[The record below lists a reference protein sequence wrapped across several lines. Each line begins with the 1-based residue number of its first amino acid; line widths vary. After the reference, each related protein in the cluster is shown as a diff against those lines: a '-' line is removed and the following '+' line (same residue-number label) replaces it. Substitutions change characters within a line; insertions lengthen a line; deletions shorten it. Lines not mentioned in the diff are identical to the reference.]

1 VEKREDRRDKSIRYG
16 ERARA
21 VHMRVVHPD
30 GTPDCICE
38 QSAWWFAKRKSL
50 GCNCRRRW
58 PGRPKLALSLCHG
71 AGRYH
76 PSVVE
81 RIAGGRLAH
90 AWLRELRGARDA
102 DDVELRGRERLT
114 RGG

>member
-1 VEKREDRRDKSIRYG
+1 
-16 ERARA
+16 
-21 VHMRVVHPD
+21 MRVVHPN

-38 QSAWWFAKRKSL
+38 RSVWWFARKKSL

-71 AGRYH
+71 AGCYH

-81 RIAGGRLAH
+81 RIAGRRLAH

-114 RGG
+114 RG

>member
-1 VEKREDRRDKSIRYG
+1 MEKREIRRDWAIRVG
-16 ERARA
+16 ERRQKLH
-21 VHMRVVHPD
+21 VRVVHPE
-30 GTPDCICE
+30 GALDCECE
-38 QSAWWFAKRKSL
+38 RSARYFAKRTAL

-71 AGRYH
+71 GGMYH

-81 RIAGGRLAH
+81 RIAWRRLAH

-102 DDVELRGRERLT
+102 DDIPLPGRDRLT
-114 RGG
+114 RR

>member
-1 VEKREDRRDKSIRYG
+1 MDKREDRRDRTVRCG
-16 ERARA
+16 ERSRREH
-21 VHMRVVHPD
+21 VRVVHPN

-50 GCNCRRRW
+50 GCNCRRRR

-71 AGRYH
+71 AGCYH

-81 RIAGGRLAH
+81 RIAGRRLVH
-90 AWLRELRGARDA
+90 AWLDALRGTRDR
-102 DDVELRGRERLT
+102 DDVELPGRDRLT

>member
-1 VEKREDRRDKSIRYG
+1 MKKREDRRDRTIRYG
-16 ERARA
+16 ERTRRE
-21 VHMRVVHPD
+21 HMRVVHPD

-38 QSAWWFAKRKSL
+38 QSVWWFARKKSV

-71 AGRYH
+71 GGGYH

-81 RIAGGRLAH
+81 RVAGRRLVH
-90 AWLRELRGARDA
+90 AWLRELRGVRDA
-102 DDVELRGRERLT
+102 DDIELHGPLRLT
-114 RGG
+114 RA